1 MHVSVR
7 EHTELCCLE
16 SQVAVCSREKDVADL
31 GEPAAMTLGFG
42 KSGRE
47 EVCRHGRATGIA
59 TFDSREAPRAEG
71 RERSKN
77 SKLLRNYGI
86 FKQPQ
91 PNAPSGGGE
100 IN

>member
-1 MHVSVR
+1 MSVR
-7 EHTELCCLE
+7 KHTELCCLK

-31 GEPAAMTLGFG
+31 EEPTAMTLGFG

-47 EVCRHGRATGIA
+47 EVCHDGIATGVA
-59 TFDSREAPRAEG
+59 TFDSREALRAEG

-77 SKLLRNYGI
+77 SKLLRNYMT

-100 IN
+100 IR